1 MGFLYIID
9 IIVLVKC
16 LDKEEKDLIYSY
28 YSRFLYIKTI
38 ILKIMTQEVLDRML
52 VEFQE
57 NGERTNK
64 LRAFILDTEKFDK
77 LDNINKDLLIAQLK
91 AMETYVSI
99 LSIRI
104 GLNSRVVENTEES
117 TEELSEKIGQCLKK

>member
-1 MGFLYIID
+1 MVFLYIID

-117 TEELSEKIGQCLKK
+117 TEELSEKSVNG